1 MSSLLNRQ
9 NCLFVLIIYVYIILC
24 SSLVPVSQAF
34 HSSEKKVNDSVQ
46 NETALSLFLSST
58 VVTKLTAHETE
69 SKFLRNLILSFICIP
84 IMVSTLIGNMLV
96 ILAVVIVRKLHQQ
109 DNANNFLIV
118 SLALSDFL
126 VGVLVMPFAFYVE
139 ISEENK

>member
-1 MSSLLNRQ
+1 
-9 NCLFVLIIYVYIILC
+9 VLAVHVYIIFSVSLIPVSRASSNQKADD
-24 SSLVPVSQAF
+24 SSLFILNNSTQNMTNSSFFSSSSVVSLNAQ
-34 HSSEKKVNDSVQ
+34 
-46 NETALSLFLSST
+46 
-58 VVTKLTAHETE
+58 ETE
-69 SKFLRNLILSFICIP
+69 SKLLRNLILSFICIP
-84 IMVSTLIGNMLV
+84 IIVSTLIGNMLV